1 MRRSRRPP
9 FPVRGLMLDPARL
22 TEKHE
27 FYFDLMPRLAGWGY
41 NTLWWHFCDDEGC
54 ALKLESHPELAS
66 PFAFTIPEM
75 RRLIHRARECGIEVV
90 PEVECLGHSL
100 FITGLPRFAHLF
112 DGNPYGHN
120 AICPSHRDTLPLLG
134 EILAEVAAL
143 FPSRFLHA
151 GLDEAEIGNCL
162 RCARRKRG
170 KPPEWLFAEHVRRVH
185 DLVTRAGKR
194 MIMWADGVEH
204 HPGLLRSLPRDIV
217 LAHWHYGDVPANKI
231 RPSARAGFSII
242 LVPAIGGQILQP
254 HDKVFDNVNQM
265 VSLAANLPATR
276 CLGVVASWW
285 ESNRNLRDTHPV
297 AAAFAGEAILRATP
311 RDAAA
316 FARRFVRSHFGLTDR
331 AASDAFHRAHALT
344 LSRNE
349 IKWLFPAHLVHI
361 QNALMLPRERDFA
374 RLAAEAEKVAATL
387 AAAQRRVRHH
397 RPEFAASTLAA
408 RVTAAGH
415 RNAVRLREA
424 HFRLWEATVFAEHK
438 MPRTR
443 VAQSLR
449 RSLASLEEVGRAVT
463 PLARAAAREWDRT
476 RHARDDKKDGSSPRQ
491 RQRGSRAILAGL
503 LRSSRF
509 LAGICSTYRRAIR
522 VYERGGCLP
531 GDFGERAQAP
541 VAVSSAKNRPG

>member
-1 MRRSRRPP
+1 MRRFRRPS
-9 FPVRGLMLDPARL
+9 FLVRGLMLDPARL
-22 TEKHE
+22 TEKHD
-27 FYFDLMPRLAGWGY
+27 FYFDLMPRLAEWGY

-75 RRLIHRARECGIEVV
+75 RKLIRRARECGIEVV

-100 FITGLPRFAHLF
+100 FITGLARYAHLF

-134 EILAEVAAL
+134 EIVAEVAAL
-143 FPSRFLHA
+143 FPSRYLHV
-151 GLDEAEIGNCL
+151 GLDEAEIGGCP
-162 RCARRKRG
+162 RCARRRKGRPAWG
-170 KPPEWLFAEHVRRVH
+170 PFAEHVKRVH
-185 DLVTRAGKR
+185 EIVTRAGKQ
-194 MIMWADGVEH
+194 MIMWADGVEN
-204 HPGLLRSLPRDIV
+204 HPALLRTLPRDIV
-217 LAHWHYGDVPANKI
+217 LAHWHYGDVPAEKI
-231 RPSARAGFSII
+231 RPSVRAGFSVV
-242 LVPAIGGQILQP
+242 LVPAVGGQILQP

-265 VSLAANLPATR
+265 VSLAASLSATR

-297 AAAFAGEAILRATP
+297 AVAFAGEAIRRATP
-311 RDAAA
+311 LDPGA
-316 FARRFVRSHFGLTDR
+316 FTRRFVRSHFGLVDR

-344 LSRNE
+344 LSRSE

-374 RLAAEAEKVAATL
+374 RLAAEAETVAATL
-387 AAAQRRVRHH
+387 VAAQRRVRRCHA
-397 RPEFAASTLAA
+397 EFAASTLAA
-408 RVTAAGH
+408 RITAAGH
-415 RNAVRLREA
+415 RNAVRLKEA
-424 HFRLWEATVFAEHK
+424 HFRLWEATVFAQHK
-438 MPRTR
+438 MPRKR

-449 RSLASLEEVGRAVT
+449 QSLASLKETRRVVA

-491 RQRGSRAILAGL
+491 RQRGSRAILAEL

-509 LAGICSTYRRAIR
+509 LGGLCSSYRRAIR
-522 VYERGGCLP
+522 VYERGGPLP
-531 GDFGERAQAP
+531 GGF
-541 VAVSSAKNRPG
+541 